1 MVISRI
7 QFRPRRMIQGQDI
20 FQTRRASQRSDGRP
34 RSSNR
39 HEGNRATCGE
49 SLVVV
54 LADRQGRP
62 SLHATRFTC
71 PPSSRA
77 VAWIDWLIDQEEV
90 MATET
95 VGSPAFIASGNTKV
109 YKNFIDGEWVES
121 STGETFEDRNPA
133 DTREVV
139 AIFQKSGKADVD
151 AAVAAANRAFAK
163 WRLVPAPR
171 RAEIVFR
178 AAEMLLERTEEYA
191 RDMTREMGK
200 VLKETRGD
208 VQEAIDTAYYFAGE
222 GRRMFGPTTPSELP
236 NKFAMAV
243 RTPIGL
249 CGMITPWN
257 FPMAIP
263 SWKLL
268 PAIVCGNT
276 CVIKPAQDT
285 PLSTFNLVS
294 TLADAAVP
302 RGAVNI
308 VTGFGSSV
316 GTPMT
321 EHPDVRAV
329 SLTGSTEVGRIVG
342 TTAAKTFKHCSLELG
357 GKNPMIVLDDA
368 NLDLAIEG
376 GLWGGFGTTGQR
388 CTATSRMIVQKGV
401 YREFVE
407 RLVDRA
413 KKLKVGNGLDE
424 TVQMGPAVNEKQLQ
438 TDLSY
443 VEVGK
448 NEGAKLLCGG
458 NRLDQ
463 GEYQYGWFMEPTV
476 FIDVDP
482 KMRIA
487 QEEIFGPVVSIIPCD
502 NLENAIEIANNI
514 EYGLS
519 SALYTKDVNK
529 AFAAMRDLHAGI
541 TYINAPTIGAEVH
554 LPFGGVKATGN
565 GHREGGIGAI
575 DFYSEWKSVY
585 VDYSDTLQR
594 AQIDR
599 PE

>member
-1 MVISRI
+1 
-7 QFRPRRMIQGQDI
+7 
-20 FQTRRASQRSDGRP
+20 
-34 RSSNR
+34 
-39 HEGNRATCGE
+39 
-49 SLVVV
+49 
-54 LADRQGRP
+54 
-62 SLHATRFTC
+62 
-71 PPSSRA
+71 
-77 VAWIDWLIDQEEV
+77 
-90 MATET
+90 MATDT
-95 VGSPAFIASGNTKV
+95 LASPAVVGYTPTKV

-121 STGETFEDRNPA
+121 ATGETFENLNPA
-133 DTREVV
+133 DTRDVV
-139 AIFQKSGKADVD
+139 GIFQKSGKADVD
-151 AAVAAANRAFAK
+151 AAVEAAKRAYTK

-171 RAEIVFR
+171 RAEMIFR
-178 AAEMLLERTEEYA
+178 AAEVLLGKKEEQS
-191 RDMTREMGK
+191 REMTREMGK

-208 VQEAIDTAYYFAGE
+208 VQEAIDAAYYNAGE
-222 GRRMFGPTTPSELP
+222 GRRLFGPTVPSELP

-243 RTPIGL
+243 RQPIGV

-257 FPMAIP
+257 FPMAIS

-268 PAIVCGNT
+268 PALVCGNT

-285 PLSTFNLVS
+285 PLSTFNLVRAF
-294 TLADAAVP
+294 TDAGIPKGV
-302 RGAVNI
+302 VNVI
-308 VTGFGSSV
+308 TGFGPEAGEPLTV
-316 GTPMT
+316 
-321 EHPDVRAV
+321 HADVRAV
-329 SLTGSTEVGRIVG
+329 SCTGWGAGGRSIG
-342 TTAAKTFKHCSLELG
+342 GKSANSFKHCSLELG

-388 CTATSRMIVQKGV
+388 CTATSRIIVQKGV
-401 YREFVE
+401 YREFVD
-407 RLVDRA
+407 RYVARA

-424 TVQMGPAVNEKQLQ
+424 TVEMGPAINERQL
-438 TDLSY
+438 LSNLKY

-448 NEGAKLLCGG
+448 NEGAKLMTGG
-458 NRLDQ
+458 NRLEKGDYEH
-463 GEYQYGWFMEPTV
+463 GFFMEPTV

-502 NLENAIEIANNI
+502 DLEDAIEIANGI

-529 AFAAMRDLHAGI
+529 AFAGIRDLDAGI

-554 LPFGGVKATGN
+554 LPFGGTKATGN

-575 DFYSEWKSVY
+575 DFYTEWKSVY
-585 VDYSDTLQR
+585 VDYSDTLQK

-599 PE
+599 VE